1 MTATA
6 KATAKT
12 IDMNTLGQN
21 LTLTTFGESHG
32 PAIGGVLDGFPS
44 GITVDPDYVRECMQ
58 RRRPGQSTVTTGRQ
72 EKDEVEFLSG
82 LLDGVSTGAPIAF
95 IIKNTDQH
103 SSDYDELKELFR
115 PSHADYAWEQRYGI
129 RDWKGGG
136 RSSARVTA
144 PICVAGALAT
154 LAFRK
159 LVPSLEITAF
169 TSQVG
174 PYSTDPGKDM
184 DYTTA
189 MAESNAVRC
198 PDGELAAKMEG
209 YIKELRKEQ
218 DSTGGCVTCIVRG
231 MPAGIGNPVFDKL
244 EASLAKAMLGINAA
258 KGFEYGD
265 GFASAAQRGSE
276 HNDAFRMEHGHVT
289 TATNHSGGI
298 QGGISNG
305 QPIRFRV
312 AFKPTP
318 TIGKE
323 QQTITRDGRE
333 TVIAAKGRHDPCVV
347 PRAVPVVEAL
357 TALVI
362 LDQYLSGK

>member
-1 MTATA
+1 MR
-6 KATAKT
+6 
-12 IDMNTLGQN
+12 NTLGT
-21 LTLTTFGESHG
+21 LFTLTTFGESHG

-44 GITVDPDYVRECMQ
+44 GITVDTDYVRECMQ

-72 EKDEVEFLSG
+72 EQDEVEFLSG

-95 IIKNTDQH
+95 IIRNTDHH
-103 SSDYDELKELFR
+103 SSDYDELKDMFR

-129 RDWKGGG
+129 RDWRGGG

-144 PICVAGALAT
+144 PICVAGALAS

-159 LVPSLEITAF
+159 LLPGLEIKAF
-169 TSQVG
+169 TSQIG
-174 PYSTDPGKDM
+174 PYSTDPTNDM
-184 DYTTA
+184 YYTSA
-189 MAESNAVRC
+189 MTESNPVRC
-198 PDGELAAKMEG
+198 PDQELAAKMEE
-209 YIKELRKEQ
+209 YIQGLRKEQ
-218 DSTGGCVTCIVRG
+218 DSTGGCVTCIVNG
-231 MPAGIGNPVFDKL
+231 LPAGIGNPVFDKL
-244 EASLAKAMLGINAA
+244 EASLAKAMLGINAC

-265 GFASAAQRGSE
+265 GFLSASQLGSQ
-276 HNDAFRMEHGHVT
+276 HNDAFRMEEGRIT
-289 TATNHSGGI
+289 TTSNHSGGI

-318 TIGKE
+318 TIGQE
-323 QQTITRDGRE
+323 QQTVTRDGRE
-333 TVIAAKGRHDPCVV
+333 TTMAAKGRHDPCVV

-362 LDQYLSGK
+362 LDQYLSSK

>member
-1 MTATA
+1 
-6 KATAKT
+6 
-12 IDMNTLGQN
+12 MNTLGQF

-44 GITVDPDYVRECMQ
+44 GITIDFDYIHQFMQ

-95 IIKNTDQH
+95 MIRNTDQH
-103 SSDYDELKELFR
+103 SSDYDDLKELFR

-129 RDWKGGG
+129 RDWRGGG

-144 PICVAGALAT
+144 PVCVAGALASI
-154 LAFRK
+154 AFRK
-159 LVPSLEITAF
+159 FLPGLEIKAF
-169 TSQVG
+169 TSQIG
-174 PYSTDPGKDM
+174 PYSIDPSQEM
-184 DYTTA
+184 YFTSA
-189 MAESNAVRC
+189 MTESNPVRC
-198 PDGELAAKMEG
+198 PDADLAKKMED
-209 YIKELRKEQ
+209 YINGLRREQ
-218 DSTGGCVTCIVRG
+218 DSTGGCVTCIVNG
-231 MPAGIGNPVFDKL
+231 LPAGVGNPVFDKL
-244 EASLAKAMLGINAA
+244 ESSLAKAMLGINAA

-265 GFASAAQRGSE
+265 GFMSASQLGSQ
-276 HNDAFRMEHGHVT
+276 HNDAFRIENGMIT
-289 TATNHSGGI
+289 TLTNHSGGI

-318 TIGKE
+318 TIGQQQLTVTRSGKE
-323 QQTITRDGRE
+323 TTME
-333 TVIAAKGRHDPCVV
+333 AKGRHDPCVV

-357 TALVI
+357 TALVL
-362 LDQYLSGK
+362 LDQWIASRK

>member
-1 MTATA
+1 
-6 KATAKT
+6 
-12 IDMNTLGQN
+12 MNTLGQF

-44 GITVDPDYVRECMQ
+44 GITIDFDYIHQFMQ

-95 IIKNTDQH
+95 MIRNTDQH
-103 SSDYDELKELFR
+103 SSDYDDLKELFR

-129 RDWKGGG
+129 RDWRGGG

-144 PICVAGALAT
+144 PVCVAGAMASI
-154 LAFRK
+154 AFRK
-159 LVPSLEITAF
+159 FLPGLEIKAF
-169 TSQVG
+169 TSQIG
-174 PYSTDPGKDM
+174 PYSIDPSQEM
-184 DYTTA
+184 YFTSA
-189 MAESNAVRC
+189 MVESNPVRC
-198 PDGELAAKMEG
+198 PDADLAKKMED
-209 YIKELRKEQ
+209 YINGLRREQ
-218 DSTGGCVTCIVRG
+218 DSTGGCVTCIVNG
-231 MPAGIGNPVFDKL
+231 LPAGVGNPVFDKL
-244 EASLAKAMLGINAA
+244 ESSLAKAMLGINAA

-265 GFASAAQRGSE
+265 GFMSAGQLGSQ
-276 HNDAFRMEHGHVT
+276 HNDAFRIENGMIT
-289 TATNHSGGI
+289 TLTNHSGGI

-318 TIGKE
+318 TIGQQQLTVTRSGKE
-323 QQTITRDGRE
+323 TTME
-333 TVIAAKGRHDPCVV
+333 AKGRHDPCVV

-357 TALVI
+357 TALVL
-362 LDQYLSGK
+362 LDQWIASGK

>member
-1 MTATA
+1 
-6 KATAKT
+6 
-12 IDMNTLGQN
+12 MNTLGQL

-32 PAIGGVLDGFPS
+32 PAIGGVLDGFPA
-44 GITVDPDYVRECMQ
+44 GITVDLDYVRECMQ

-95 IIKNTDQH
+95 IIRNNDQH
-103 SSDYDELKELFR
+103 SSDYDELKDLFR

-129 RDWKGGG
+129 RDWRGGG

-154 LAFRK
+154 LAMRK
-159 LVPSLEITAF
+159 FIPSLQITAF
-169 TSQVG
+169 TSQIG
-174 PYSTDPGKDM
+174 PFSTNPANDM
-184 DYTTA
+184 DYTTV
-189 MAESNAVRC
+189 MAESNVVRC
-198 PDGELAAKMEG
+198 PDGELASKMEE
-209 YIKELRKEQ
+209 YIKQLRTEQ
-218 DSTGGCVTCIVRG
+218 DSTGGCVTCVVRG
-231 MPAGIGNPVFDKL
+231 LPAGIGNPVFDKL

-258 KGFEYGD
+258 KAFEYGD
-265 GFASAAQRGSE
+265 GFAAAAQRGSE
-276 HNDAFRMEHGHVT
+276 HNDAFCLENGQVST
-289 TATNHSGGI
+289 KTNHSGGI

-318 TIGKE
+318 TIGRE
-323 QQTITRDGRE
+323 QQTVTRDGRE
-333 TVIAAKGRHDPCVV
+333 TTIAAKGRHDPCVV

-357 TALVI
+357 TALVL
-362 LDQYLSGK
+362 LDQYLSSK

>member
-1 MTATA
+1 
-6 KATAKT
+6 
-12 IDMNTLGQN
+12 MNTLGQI

-44 GITVDPDYVRECMQ
+44 RIAVDTDYVRQCMQ

-95 IIKNTDQH
+95 IIRNNDQH
-103 SSDYDELKELFR
+103 SSDYDELKDLFR

-129 RDWKGGG
+129 RDWRGGG

-144 PICVAGALAT
+144 PICVAGALAA

-159 LVPSLEITAF
+159 LQPQLQINAF
-169 TSQVG
+169 TSQIG
-174 PYSTDPGKDM
+174 PYSTDSTKDM
-184 DYTTA
+184 EYADIA
-189 MAESNAVRC
+189 IDSNPVRC
-198 PDGELAAKMEG
+198 PDQELAAKMEE
-209 YIKELRKEQ
+209 YIHELRKEQ

-231 MPAGIGNPVFDKL
+231 LPAGIGNPVFDKL

-265 GFASAAQRGSE
+265 GFLSASQRGSE
-276 HNDAFRMEHGHVT
+276 HNDAMRMENGKVT
-289 TATNHSGGI
+289 MLSNHSGGI

-318 TIGKE
+318 TIGRE
-323 QQTITRDGRE
+323 QQTVTRSGE
-333 TVIAAKGRHDPCVV
+333 NTTVAAKGRHDPCVV

-357 TALVI
+357 TALVL
-362 LDQYLSGK
+362 LDQWLASGK

>member
-1 MTATA
+1 
-6 KATAKT
+6 
-12 IDMNTLGQN
+12 MNTLGKI

-32 PAIGGVLDGFPS
+32 PAIGGVIDGFPA
-44 GITVDPDYVRECMQ
+44 GITVDTEYVRLFMQ

-95 IIKNTDQH
+95 IIRNTDQH
-103 SSDYDELKELFR
+103 SSDYDELKDLFR

-129 RDWKGGG
+129 RDWRGGG

-144 PICVAGALAT
+144 PVCVAGALAE
-154 LAFRK
+154 LALRK
-159 LVPSLEITAF
+159 CLPQLEITAF
-169 TSQVG
+169 TSQIG
-174 PYSTDPGKDM
+174 TISTDTSMDM
-184 DYTTA
+184 AFTA
-189 MAESNAVRC
+189 QMTQESPVRC
-198 PDGELAAKMEG
+198 PDSDKSKLMEELLHQLK
-209 YIKELRKEQ
+209 KDQ

-231 MPAGIGNPVFDKL
+231 FPAGIGNPVFDKL
-244 EASLAKAMLGINAA
+244 EASLAGAMLGINAA

-265 GFASAAQRGSE
+265 GFISASQLGSQ
-276 HNDAFRMEHGHVT
+276 HNDAFRMDKGSIT
-289 TATNHSGGI
+289 TLSNHSGGI

-318 TIGKE
+318 TIGQE
-323 QQTITRDGRE
+323 QQTVTRDGRNT
-333 TVIAAKGRHDPCVV
+333 TVAAKGRHDPCVV

-357 TALVI
+357 TALVL
-362 LDQYLSGK
+362 LDQWLCSKNLL

>member
-1 MTATA
+1 
-6 KATAKT
+6 
-12 IDMNTLGQN
+12 MNTLGHI

-44 GITVDPDYVRECMQ
+44 GITVDTDYVRECMQ
-58 RRRPGQSTVTTGRQ
+58 RRRPGQSAVTTGRQ
-72 EKDEVEFLSG
+72 EQDEVEFLSG

-95 IIKNTDQH
+95 IIRNTDQH
-103 SSDYDELKELFR
+103 SSDYDDLKDMFR

-129 RDWKGGG
+129 RDWRGGG

-144 PICVAGALAT
+144 PICVAGALAS

-159 LVPSLEITAF
+159 LLPGLEIKAF
-169 TSQVG
+169 TSQIG
-174 PYSTDPGKDM
+174 PYSTDPSKDM
-184 DYTTA
+184 FYA
-189 MAESNAVRC
+189 SAINGNNPVRC
-198 PDGELAAKMEG
+198 PDQELAAKMEE
-209 YIKELRKEQ
+209 YIQGLRKEQ
-218 DSTGGCVTCIVRG
+218 DSTGGCVTCIVNG
-231 MPAGIGNPVFDKL
+231 LPAGIGNPVFDKL
-244 EASLAKAMLGINAA
+244 EASLAKAMLGINAC

-265 GFASAAQRGSE
+265 GFLSASQLGSQ
-276 HNDAFRMEHGHVT
+276 HNDSFRMEEGRIT
-289 TATNHSGGI
+289 TASNHSGGI

-318 TIGKE
+318 TIGQE
-323 QQTITRDGRE
+323 QQTVTRDGRE
-333 TVIAAKGRHDPCVV
+333 TTMAAKGRHDPCVV

-362 LDQYLSGK
+362 LDQYLSSK